1 MPIQSQNKLG
11 EDAKAVLLQKLEERT
26 ENQLNFQG
34 VAGDLTDTN
43 VVTEGSFD
51 NDITLLSRIGEIQ
64 KV

>member
-1 MPIQSQNKLG
+1 MQRPSFFKNSRRELKI
-11 EDAKAVLLQKLEERT
+11 
-26 ENQLNFQG
+26 QG

-43 VVTEGSFD
+43 VVIEGSFD